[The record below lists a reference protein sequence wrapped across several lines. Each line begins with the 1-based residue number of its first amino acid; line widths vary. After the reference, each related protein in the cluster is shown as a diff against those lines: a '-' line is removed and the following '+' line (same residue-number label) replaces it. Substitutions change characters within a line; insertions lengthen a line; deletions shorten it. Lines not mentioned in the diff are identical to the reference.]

1 MATAPKSDKASSGSP
16 KKKSTKA
23 KNTTN
28 KPKKPKVRKPKPL
41 DAGEVQAKA
50 AAARADIESTRQVQ
64 QAKAKDPLW
73 FRMESIVDPARV
85 TSDTNEHISIV
96 DACLKR
102 AGLSLSHITP
112 QAAALLLEESAR
124 YTRELM
130 EHAADVAAN
139 PEADAITKNDI
150 ALAYE
155 LFGADQ
161 SQASTATPKMHWVAS
176 SVNRAALPT
185 IPRGVG
191 IALPPQALQRTYDLV
206 TNVRANEPPVTFP
219 KPQQQN
225 NNNKRSKA
233 STSSNKRG
241 GATTTNSPGYGAV
254 RGPNQIA
261 VNLQSTNAAVGAAA
275 SALPK

>member
-1 MATAPKSDKASSGSP
+1 MGPAPKSDKASPPP

-50 AAARADIESTRQVQ
+50 AAARADMETTRQLQ

-73 FRMESIVDPARV
+73 FRMESIVDPSKV

-102 AGLSLSHITP
+102 AGLSRSQITP
-112 QAAALLLEESAR
+112 QAASLLLEESAR

-130 EHAADVAAN
+130 DHAADVAN
-139 PEADAITKNDI
+139 PESDTITKGDI

-155 LFGADQ
+155 LFGAVH
-161 SQASTATPKMHWVAS
+161 STSSTATPKMHWVAS

-191 IALPPQALQRTYDLV
+191 MALPPQSLQRTYDLV
-206 TNVRANEPPVTFP
+206 TNVQTNGPPVTFP
-219 KPQQQN
+219 QAHQQHGKNKQRKSSN
-225 NNNKRSKA
+225 DNNKA
-233 STSSNKRG
+233 
-241 GATTTNSPGYGAV
+241 TTNSPGYGAV

-261 VNLQSTNAAVGAAA
+261 VNLQTTTNSVAAA
-275 SALPK
+275 TGAPK